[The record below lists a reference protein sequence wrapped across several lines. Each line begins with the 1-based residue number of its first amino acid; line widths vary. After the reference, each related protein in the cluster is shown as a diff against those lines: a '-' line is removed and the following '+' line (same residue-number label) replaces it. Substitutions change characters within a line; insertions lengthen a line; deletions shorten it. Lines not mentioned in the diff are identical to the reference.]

1 MGITC
6 GTLKF
11 TLYFSDIGITLKT
24 LVGILMA
31 VLLTHQYVS
40 PTNIHLEVGERLLF
54 ACFVV
59 VVVVVNV
66 N

>member
-11 TLYFSDIGITLKT
+11 ALYFSDIGITLKT

-40 PTNIHLEVGERLLF
+40 PTNIDLEVGERLLF